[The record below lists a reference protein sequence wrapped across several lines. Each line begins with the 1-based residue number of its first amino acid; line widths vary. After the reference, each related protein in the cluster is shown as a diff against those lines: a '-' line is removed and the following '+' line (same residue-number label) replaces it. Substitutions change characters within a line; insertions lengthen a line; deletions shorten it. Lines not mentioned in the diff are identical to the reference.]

1 VSEPDNIALGGLDD
15 DDAFATF
22 SPLKLKG
29 TGRNRKNEVRGNQRL
44 FPIRKSADVMQS
56 VIILSA
62 SDDSDAVPVKKKT
75 TVKPKNSQKSAA
87 ITLEAK
93 LKSNSKSKPRLAN
106 LKVPDPKIERASPAA
121 SNSADS
127 HDVNSLPE
135 FARSA
140 WSTSFLPT
148 LYDRL
153 GRASN
158 PFVID
163 ADMVKVIQEIVDIV
177 YPYADYEVSVDD
189 RIFTMV
195 SVLSFT
201 FGFQMTDINIGKGS
215 SLQKKELFRPNS
227 HQNRH
232 RVF

>member
-1 VSEPDNIALGGLDD
+1 
-15 DDAFATF
+15 
-22 SPLKLKG
+22 
-29 TGRNRKNEVRGNQRL
+29 
-44 FPIRKSADVMQS
+44 MQS
-56 VIILSA
+56 VIILSV

-75 TVKPKNSQKSAA
+75 TIKPKNTQKSAA
-87 ITLEAK
+87 ITLKAK
-93 LKSNSKSKPRLAN
+93 PKSNSKSKPRSAS
-106 LKVPDPKIERASPAA
+106 LKVPDPKIECASPAA

-127 HDVNSLPE
+127 RDVNSLPE

-140 WSTSFLPT
+140 WSTSFLLT

-153 GRASN
+153 GHASN

-163 ADMVKVIQEIVDIV
+163 ADMVKVIQDIVDIV

-201 FGFQMTDINIGKGS
+201 FGFQMTDISIGKGS

-227 HQNRH
+227 HQNCH
-232 RVF
+232 